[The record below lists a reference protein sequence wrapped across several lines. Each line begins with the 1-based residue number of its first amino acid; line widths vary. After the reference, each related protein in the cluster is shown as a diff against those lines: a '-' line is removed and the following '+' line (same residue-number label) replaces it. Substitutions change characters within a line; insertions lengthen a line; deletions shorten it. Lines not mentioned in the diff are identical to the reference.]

1 MTSASITSLIAMG
14 VLLMISMAIL
24 TRPWMRMASGSSK
37 TVMGGIVL
45 LAMASSL
52 GLYASF
58 GSFGLPDRPLHLRVD
73 ELAEAQE
80 KQANAQG
87 ENRAALQD
95 ALQAA
100 ADNPDDIEAQF
111 RLADAAAVAG
121 DSDIEINTLK
131 AILRQTGNPLLKA
144 MIGEALTR
152 QADGIVTTRALAWIE
167 DGLADAPQDWRGR
180 YLKGLYLSQSGD
192 DFGALA
198 IWSPLA
204 EELKGSEIFPA
215 VATVITDAANR
226 VGVDPDDYLPEA
238 LPFAGEQPSQADI
251 ATMVD
256 NLEEELFDAPIPDN
270 RERWVMLVR
279 SLINL
284 NESARRDRAIA
295 HYLENMPGED
305 ADVPVLL
312 SFIELLLPLD
322 DLPPQMPAI
331 LSPLLDK
338 ARALGP
344 DNHGVLFF
352 SGLHARS
359 KGDRQSV
366 KVYWRKLLS
375 KLDPDNPLSALL
387 ESELNK

>member
-87 ENRAALQD
+87 ENRAALQA

-100 ADNPDDIEAQF
+100 AENPDDIEAQF

-152 QADGIVTTRALAWIE
+152 QADGIVI
-167 DGLADAPQDWRGR
+167 
-180 YLKGLYLSQSGD
+180 
-192 DFGALA
+192 
-198 IWSPLA
+198 
-204 EELKGSEIFPA
+204 
-215 VATVITDAANR
+215 
-226 VGVDPDDYLPEA
+226 
-238 LPFAGEQPSQADI
+238 
-251 ATMVD
+251 
-256 NLEEELFDAPIPDN
+256 
-270 RERWVMLVR
+270 
-279 SLINL
+279 
-284 NESARRDRAIA
+284 
-295 HYLENMPGED
+295 
-305 ADVPVLL
+305 
-312 SFIELLLPLD
+312 
-322 DLPPQMPAI
+322 
-331 LSPLLDK
+331 
-338 ARALGP
+338 
-344 DNHGVLFF
+344 
-352 SGLHARS
+352 
-359 KGDRQSV
+359 
-366 KVYWRKLLS
+366 
-375 KLDPDNPLSALL
+375 
-387 ESELNK
+387 